1 MTIIKKTVAAQ
12 ALLMGLTIWAGPR
25 ICAQA
30 PPTVIAIANAPI
42 PMRILVQSPAET
54 KTDLQVICL
63 FRSSPV
69 NTLHGSLAE
78 TNEKLK
84 GLLDRIRK
92 PELFRGDP
100 GETLLIAPP
109 KGSIAAKKL
118 LVIGLGDSGTF
129 SPQRMELV
137 GQILYREAGDL
148 GVAHPFF
155 APTILDGGVTKF
167 KTGDVAEWVISGFLR
182 AAATDKALA
191 EAHASASH
199 PVTALTY
206 LAGSA
211 NAVNTRTGIEKAIF
225 AASPK

>member
-1 MTIIKKTVAAQ
+1 MTNLTKTTAAR
-12 ALLMGLTIWAGPR
+12 ALLIGLTIWPGPR

-30 PPTVIAIANAPI
+30 SPSVVDIANAPI
-42 PMRILVQSPAET
+42 PIRILIQSPAET

-84 GLLDRIRK
+84 GLLDRVRK
-92 PELFRGDP
+92 PELFGGEP
-100 GETLLIAPP
+100 GETLLIGPP

-118 LVIGLGDSGTF
+118 LIIGLGDSRTF
-129 SPQRMELV
+129 SPQRMQLV

-167 KTGDVAEWVISGFLR
+167 KTGEVAEEVISGFLR

-191 EAHASASH
+191 DAHASAGH
-199 PVTALTY
+199 PVSTLTY

-211 NAVNTRTGIEKAIF
+211 NVANTRTGIEKAIF